1 MCSGHWG
8 GVNSVIEFIASYDKM
23 YNLPSPSSFRNSW
36 IRQYINT
43 DCVMIWLVLIRAA
56 MKGTTAVWDR
66 IKKLVRLKSGSVIT
80 FFINIGPQAFYCRK
94 QWACFHYVCLNHGW
108 GTSFW
113 GQKLEIQFTLHAVS
127 LNQSKSALYANL
139 IITTCNV
146 NDQELLNSG
155 LG

>member
-8 GVNSVIEFIASYDKM
+8 GVNSVIESIASYDKM

-56 MKGTTAVWDR
+56 MKGTTARSDR

-80 FFINIGPQAFYCRK
+80 FLLTLALKLFIAEWTVSVFPLRLSESRPGDEFLGSKIGNSVYL
-94 QWACFHYVCLNHGW
+94 ACCFPEPI
-108 GTSFW
+108 
-113 GQKLEIQFTLHAVS
+113 QKRVICKPYY
-127 LNQSKSALYANL
+127 NNL
-139 IITTCNV
+139 QC
-146 NDQELLNSG
+146 
-155 LG
+155 